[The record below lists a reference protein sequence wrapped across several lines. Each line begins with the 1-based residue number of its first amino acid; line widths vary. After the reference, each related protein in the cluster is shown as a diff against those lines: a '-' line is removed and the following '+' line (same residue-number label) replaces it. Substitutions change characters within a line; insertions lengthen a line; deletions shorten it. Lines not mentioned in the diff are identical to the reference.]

1 MKNRFRRMVACLMVV
16 WLGCL
21 SLALPAHAGIV
32 SSEDLVQGT
41 ARTASAD
48 RDALRAGLVAL
59 GVQPGDA
66 AARVA
71 ALTDAEAARLAAQLD
86 ALPAGGD
93 LIGAALI
100 VFLVLLA
107 TDIMGYTKVFPFTR
121 SVR

>member
-48 RDALRAGLVAL
+48 RDAL
-59 GVQPGDA
+59 
-66 AARVA
+66 
-71 ALTDAEAARLAAQLD
+71 
-86 ALPAGGD
+86 PAGGD